1 LYGTVF
7 NLGNNTINSLPAQS
21 SSEAFILC
29 PTKTLAL
36 KVVGYNQVPI
46 ANSRLEL
53 VEATNGIFYGYVTD
67 NSGNAN
73 AEVTFG
79 KYKVRVYSQNILLN
93 ETTIEAYGDAQKE
106 IHCSLY
112 NIQIS
117 IKVVDYFGQ
126 PISNAQVVI
135 NKQGTQEISAKTQ
148 ADGTAIFNNV
158 IGGSLQA
165 IVYPEGMANSYEA
178 LSIEVVAPQS
188 IQIKLSKYTLLGP
201 FLVETSAL
209 VTVLLV
215 AAAVIMFL
223 LIEIYRRKKT
233 SFERTDLNA

>member
-1 LYGTVF
+1 
-7 NLGNNTINSLPAQS
+7 
-21 SSEAFILC
+21 
-29 PTKTLAL
+29 
-36 KVVGYNQVPI
+36 
-46 ANSRLEL
+46 
-53 VEATNGIFYGYVTD
+53 
-67 NSGNAN
+67 
-73 AEVTFG
+73 
-79 KYKVRVYSQNILLN
+79 
-93 ETTIEAYGDAQKE
+93 
-106 IHCSLY
+106 
-112 NIQIS
+112 
-117 IKVVDYFGQ
+117 
-126 PISNAQVVI
+126 
-135 NKQGTQEISAKTQ
+135 
-148 ADGTAIFNNV
+148 V

-215 AAAVIMFL
+215 AAAVVMFL